1 MADRWRRPRV
11 FGIVLMLV
19 GVGAFVLLGSWQ
31 LRRAHEKEALFAAYA
46 HAAEQAPVELA
57 QARHSADATRWPL
70 VDVEGTFDPGHA
82 YVLDDQVRDG
92 RAGVM
97 LFNVFAPSAGGD
109 ALLVNRGFLARD
121 MRGDSPQFPAP
132 PAGVQHLRALYAP
145 PPGAGI
151 RLGGNA
157 LPAQAN
163 WPKTTIYVDLG
174 EIATDLGRRLDPR
187 VLLQVSADS
196 ENRGFVRNWKPE
208 VFPPERHYG
217 YAFTWFTFAAVVVA
231 TFAIL
236 HRRNGRSRPIARGN
250 PR

>member
-1 MADRWRRPRV
+1 MADHWRRPRA
-11 FGIVLMLV
+11 FAIVATLAA
-19 GVGAFVLLGSWQ
+19 VGAFLLLGSWQ

-46 HAAEQAPVELA
+46 NAVDEAPVTLL
-57 QARHSADATRWPL
+57 QARADAGATRWPL
-70 VDVEGTFDPGHA
+70 VDVEGTFDAARA

-97 LFNVFAPSAGGD
+97 LFDVFSPSAGGD
-109 ALLVNRGFLARD
+109 AVLVNRGFLARGT
-121 MRGDSPQFPAP
+121 RGELPQLPPP
-132 PAGVQHLRALYAP
+132 PAGVQRLRALYAP

-157 LPAQAN
+157 LPKQTA

-174 EIATDLGRRLDPR
+174 EMAADLGRRLDPR
-187 VLLQVSADS
+187 VLLQVSGDAGTA
-196 ENRGFVRNWKPE
+196 GFVRRWKPE

-236 HRRNGRSRPIARGN
+236 HRKKRRR
-250 PR
+250 

>member
-1 MADRWRRPRV
+1 MADRWHRPRA
-11 FGIVLMLV
+11 FAIALALA

-31 LRRAHEKEALFAAYA
+31 LRRAHEKEALFAAWA
-46 HAAEQAPVELA
+46 HAEEQAPITLA
-57 QARHSADATRWPL
+57 QARRDADAMRWPL
-70 VDVEGTFDPGHA
+70 VEVDGSYDSAHA

-97 LFNVFAPSAGGD
+97 LFEVLVPSAGGD
-109 ALLVNRGFLARD
+109 ALLVNRGFLPRDAR
-121 MRGDSPQFPAP
+121 GNSPQLP
-132 PAGVQHLRALYAP
+132 PIPPGTQHLRALYAP

-157 LPAQAN
+157 LQKQAT

-174 EIATDLGRRLDPR
+174 EIAADLGRKLDPR
-187 VLLQVSADS
+187 VLLQVSADAGDH
-196 ENRGFVRNWKPE
+196 GFVRSWKPE

-236 HRRNGRSRPIARGN
+236 HRRKRNLLL
-250 PR
+250 